1 MTRLPVSPRVRR
13 ALASRVAI
21 DARALAAFRIA
32 LGFVI
37 LLDLLLR
44 ARNLSTFYTDAGVFP
59 RAAAFEVTPTI
70 GPLSLHALSGSLWL
84 QALLFVV
91 AGAFAVALIAG
102 YRTKFV
108 TLVSLVFLL
117 SLHVRNLLVLNSGDL
132 LLERL
137 LFWGLFLPLGRR
149 WSVDA
154 RRRSA
159 ATVSDATPERIV
171 SVASAGLLLQ
181 VVFVYTVTG
190 LFKLQHPGWLRGEEI
205 RIVLHLETYTTA
217 FGRAVGTLP
226 LVSEVA
232 TWLWLGLL
240 VASASLV
247 LLTGR
252 RRTAL
257 TAVFASIHVG
267 MLVMMTVGMFPLISL
282 AALVPFLHADV
293 WDRLE
298 RALADAGIRTA
309 GTAASGRDG
318 NVVSDG
324 GATTTRL
331 RTLGRNALR
340 VGLVCCLVVM
350 VLWNGMTLGYV
361 PAPEPVAESAAST
374 DYTWPMFASPPT
386 FDTRYAVIG
395 ETTAGEE
402 VVAFPQTDRSVE
414 ETLEHGAAYET
425 ARWRKYLTNMR
436 MMRVPVVIESFSQHV
451 CDHWDETH
459 DTELERVSLTL
470 RKFDRAGENAGGSR
484 TETLATSQC

>member
-1 MTRLPVSPRVRR
+1 MIRLPVDLPRVRR
-13 ALASRVAI
+13 ALASRAAI

-37 LLDLLLR
+37 LFDLLLR

-59 RAAAFEVTPTI
+59 RSAAFEVTPSI
-70 GPLSLHALSGSLWL
+70 GPLSLHALSGALWF

-108 TLVSLVFLL
+108 TLVSLVLLL

-149 WSVDA
+149 WSLDA
-154 RRRSA
+154 RRR
-159 ATVSDATPERIV
+159 ATTPDSSGV
-171 SVASAGLLLQ
+171 VASVASAGLLLQ

-190 LFKLQHPGWLRGEEI
+190 LFKLQHSGWIRGEEV
-205 RIVLHLETYTTA
+205 RIILHLDTYTTPL
-217 FGRAVGTLP
+217 GRAVGSLP
-226 LVSEVA
+226 VLSELA
-232 TWLWLGLL
+232 TWAWLGLL
-240 VASASLV
+240 VGSGLLV
-247 LLTGR
+247 FLTGR
-252 RRTAL
+252 HRTAL
-257 TAVFASIHVG
+257 AAAFGSIHVG
-267 MLVMMTVGMFPLISL
+267 MLVMMTVGMFPPISL
-282 AALVPFLHADV
+282 TALVPFVHSGV
-293 WDRLE
+293 WDRIEQSVVDSGLLNFFP
-298 RALADAGIRTA
+298 RQS
-309 GTAASGRDG
+309 GTDG
-318 NVVSDG
+318 DVVSDG
-324 GATTTRL
+324 GSTTNRL
-331 RTLGRNALR
+331 LTTGRRVLR
-340 VGLVCCLVVM
+340 VALVCCLVVM
-350 VLWNGMTLGYV
+350 ALWNGMTLGYV
-361 PAPEPVAESAAST
+361 PAPEPVADSAAST

-402 VVAFPQTDRSVE
+402 VVAFPKDAQSVS

-451 CDHWDETH
+451 CDHWAETH
-459 DTELERVSLTL
+459 DTELEHVTLTL
-470 RKFDRAGENAGGSR
+470 RKFDRAGANAGGSR
-484 TETLATSQC
+484 TETLATYQC